1 MTIYKSRKKTS
12 LRNTKFSLLNINI
25 DHSILKIINRRIYY
39 HYYTQK
45 ILFIYE
51 VKKYLNF

>member
-25 DHSILKIINRRIYY
+25 DHSILKIISRRIYY

-51 VKKYLNF
+51 VKKVC